1 MNEDEQILFI
11 FSRNRL
17 LLFNKARGKKKKVF
31 FSTVCPLS
39 DPTFKRR
46 QQTRGVSD
54 GGKRTRSTANLLSTF
69 FFCSARCE
77 RLQHQARLLYAQ
89 CELRQ
94 EEPLNYS
101 SLLIR
106 IEASPFRLGSTS
118 TAITRRCLS
127 KRLQPKHPTHDW
139 KGACPGPA
147 SDWPTSADNIQ
158 EENCRFL

>member
-17 LLFNKARGKKKKVF
+17 LLFNKARGKKV

-39 DPTFKRR
+39 NSAQHSKDGSKQGVFQMEENGHDQ
-46 QQTRGVSD
+46 QQTCSP
-54 GGKRTRSTANLLSTF
+54 L

-147 SDWPTSADNIQ
+147 SDWPTSAYNIQ